1 MVVGCDEL
9 GIRLGLSVSIILGN
23 GDGRLLVGIALG
35 LSDAATVG
43 FDVGSAL
50 GLLDAVTLG
59 LALGRIV
66 GTRVGRGVGVGGRQ
80 ASRNVLVALS
90 LPGPPK
96 AKYSPTTKPI
106 TASIITR

>member
-1 MVVGCDEL
+1 MGCDEL
-9 GIRLGLSVSIILGN
+9 GTRLGLSVSIILGN

-35 LSDAATVG
+35 PSEAITVG
-43 FDVGSAL
+43 LTVGSAL

-66 GTRVGRGVGVGGRQ
+66 GTRVGRGVGLGGRH
-80 ASRNVLVALS
+80 ASRKVLVALS

-96 AKYSPTTKPI
+96 AKYKPTTKPI
-106 TASIITR
+106 TASMITR

>member
-1 MVVGCDEL
+1 ML
-9 GIRLGLSVSIILGN
+9 GNVLGTRLGLSVSITLGN
-23 GDGRLLVGIALG
+23 GDGRLLVGNALG
-35 LSDAATVG
+35 LSDATTVG

-59 LALGRIV
+59 LALGRTV
-66 GTRVGRGVGVGGRQ
+66 GNLVGLGVGLGGRH

-96 AKYSPTTKPI
+96 AKYSPTTRPI
-106 TASIITR
+106 TASITTR